1 MAQASTA
8 VQERWNK
15 AQIISEVAENTGL
28 SKRDVGNVLDE
39 LGTAIHRHIKAD
51 SVGEFVLPSLLKIQK
66 IRKQARKERQGVN
79 PFTGEAITIAAK
91 PASWGVKISALKKL
105 RDMVE

>member
-1 MAQASTA
+1 MASAA
-8 VQERWNK
+8 VKERWSK
-15 AQIISEVAENTGL
+15 AQIIDEVAESTGL

-39 LGTAIHRHIKAD
+39 LGTAIHRHLQEDA
-51 SVGEFVLPSLLKIQK
+51 VGEFVLPSLLKIQK
-66 IRKQARKERQGVN
+66 IKKKAREERQGRN
-79 PFTGEAITIAAK
+79 PFTGETITIAAK